1 MYHLL
6 ESRGYKGPNKRITNI
21 CIIFSLSIY
30 LFIYFC
36 TAHLFLTID
45 FLFKTQINK
54 TKLCRISLVSTEK
67 KTVQHRTPPQR
78 IGYHDI
84 YFPEVTLIIITF
96 PFSVSEPRVPLF
108 PATPPRFDTQAP
120 TKTNLESALPMKY
133 RVAQLNQ
140 TGIFI

>member
-54 TKLCRISLVSTEK
+54 QNYAEFLPSPQKKNLNTAEHRHSASGTTTYIFPKLPSSSLPSRFLYRSLVCPSSP
-67 KTVQHRTPPQR
+67 QHL
-78 IGYHDI
+78 HA
-84 YFPEVTLIIITF
+84 LIHRHRLKQTW
-96 PFSVSEPRVPLF
+96 
-108 PATPPRFDTQAP
+108 
-120 TKTNLESALPMKY
+120 KALC
-133 RVAQLNQ
+133 Q
-140 TGIFI
+140 

>member
-54 TKLCRISLVSTEK
+54 QNYAEFLPSPQK
-67 KTVQHRTPPQR
+67 KNPEHQRTPPQR
-78 IGYHDI
+78 IRYHDI